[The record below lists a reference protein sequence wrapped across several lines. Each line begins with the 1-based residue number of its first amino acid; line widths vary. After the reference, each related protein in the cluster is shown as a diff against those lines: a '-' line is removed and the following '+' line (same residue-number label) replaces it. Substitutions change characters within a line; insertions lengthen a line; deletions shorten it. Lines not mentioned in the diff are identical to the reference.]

1 MVQMLRG
8 RLEIYS
14 VTLALSVASSGPC
27 TAAVLIEQIRPYQDG
42 ANLLIV
48 LARA

>member
-1 MVQMLRG
+1 
-8 RLEIYS
+8 
-14 VTLALSVASSGPC
+14 VTLALSVITLRILRTC
-27 TAAVLIEQIRPYQDG
+27 TAAVLIDQIRPYQDG